1 MNERGELI
9 KILVQSLGKKFS
21 SRLGIDLSSTKNEE
35 IFKWFLA
42 SILFG
47 ARISETIVVE
57 TYKEFEKEN
66 VVSPLKILKTG
77 WDGLVK
83 ILDKGGYVRYDF
95 KTATKLLEVMRN
107 FKDKYGEDFSRL
119 YQEAGNSRDLEKRIK
134 NLGKGI
140 GEVTVG
146 IFLRELRGLWQKVDP
161 PLSPLV
167 FMAARNLR
175 LVGEEDTALS
185 GLEKL
190 RLLWKENQVS
200 KKEFADFEV
209 ALLRLAKDWCR
220 RGKCRDCIVKKYC
233 PSANNEL

>member
-1 MNERGELI
+1 MLI
-9 KILVQSLGKKFS
+9 KILVGGLGKRFS
-21 SRLGIDLSSTKNEE
+21 SKLGIDLSSTKNEE

-47 ARISETIVVE
+47 ARISESIVVN
-57 TYKEFEKEN
+57 TYKEFEKEE
-66 VVSPLKILKTG
+66 VVSPLKILKTR

-95 KTATKLLEVMRN
+95 KTATKFLEVMRN
-107 FKDKYGEDFSRL
+107 FEDKYGGDFSRL
-119 YQEAGNSRDLEKRIK
+119 EQETRNSRDLEEKIK

-146 IFLRELRGLWQKVDP
+146 IFLRELRGLWQKANP

-175 LVGEEDTALS
+175 LINKEDTALS

-190 RLLWKENQVS
+190 KLLWKENRVS
-200 KKEFADFEV
+200 GKEFADFEV

-220 RGKCRDCIVKKYC
+220 RRKCRNCIVKIYC